1 MPARYDWKK
10 GTMGTLRTGR
20 RYEIVFGPGVDQAS
34 FTEGGAIDSTFQ
46 QVSSRDPDAIILSAA
61 SDGLKV
67 IGSEVRSAIDAG
79 REACSIHCRVFDRG
93 TNEEMSSDLELS
105 RRPTAAAWESPIAE
119 FDPRSAAPAAR
130 KSRSFKMP
138 TRGPGP
144 RR

>member
-1 MPARYDWKK
+1 
-10 GTMGTLRTGR
+10 MGTLRTGR
-20 RYEIVFGPGVDQAS
+20 RYEIVFGPGVDLGS
-34 FTEGGAIDSTFQ
+34 FAEGGAIDNTFQ
-46 QVSSRDPDAIILSAA
+46 EVSGRDPDAIILSAA

-93 TNEEMSSDLELS
+93 TNEEMSSALELA
-105 RRPTAAAWESPIAE
+105 RRPMVSAWASPIAE
-119 FDPRSAAPAAR
+119 FDPRSAAPSSK